1 MQLYNC
7 FKDKIDLKQFPYLQ
21 QMVRGCAIGVRLPKS
36 KAVKKFDKIYR
47 KLLVGNSEKHTP
59 SISSNSSR
67 SDSNFSL
74 NNVEE
79 FSNGTIQTQRV
90 KASFNIRRGFG
101 LSDNSVDALVSKN
114 RDLLLQLDDVK
125 TRTLRLIKSMSRSER
140 PGREPSS

>member
-59 SISSNSSR
+59 SISSNS
-67 SDSNFSL
+67 
-74 NNVEE
+74 
-79 FSNGTIQTQRV
+79 NGTIQTQRV

-101 LSDNSVDALVSKN
+101 LSDNSVDALVLKN